1 MKSYSSNEIRNIV
14 LLGHSGCG
22 KTTVMEAMLYTAG
35 ITKRFGKVEEGNTV
49 SDYDPEEIK
58 RKVSINTSFA
68 TIEWLDNKM
77 NVMDTPGYFDFI
89 GEVKQAIRVAD
100 VGVIVVSAK
109 SGVEVGTEKAFE
121 YTDGMPRLI
130 FVNGMDDENAD
141 FNAVLAKL
149 KDKFGKAIAPLQVPF
164 KENGKFVGFVN
175 VIKMHARKYKDG
187 EVIDCDVPE
196 GMEDEIEPV
205 KEMIYEAVAGT
216 NEDLMEKYFNGEEI
230 TISETYEAI
239 KTGILDGSI
248 IPVVC
253 GAATLDI
260 GIQVLMN
267 YITNFVPESS
277 RSIKSVDGID
287 PRTDEITNRVCVDTD
302 PLSAFVFKTIVDPF
316 VGRMNVFRVYSGVI
330 KKDSTVY
337 NSKSGIYEKIGK
349 LYVLRGKEQIEVD
362 ELRTGDIGAVAK
374 LQNTSTQDTLCHP
387 DKPIKLPKV
396 PFPESLMCMAIVPKT
411 KGDEDKISSA
421 MWKIMEEDKTIK
433 SEINAETK
441 QTLIYGIGEQHLDI
455 IVSKLKNKYK
465 IDVDLVKPIIP
476 YREMIKGKVKIQG
489 KYKKQSGG
497 HGQYGDVWIEFEPS
511 NDLTTSYVFE
521 EKIFGGSVPKQ
532 YFPAVEKGL
541 QESVLHGVL
550 AGYPVVGL
558 KAILVDGSYH
568 PVDSSEMAF
577 KMATIVAFKEGL
589 PKAKPV
595 ILEPIISVE
604 ITIPEKYMGD
614 IMGDMNKR
622 RGRILEMGPI
632 GNGKSRVIAEVPQ
645 SEMHKYP
652 TDLRSMTRGRGSYTM
667 KFERYEEAPADIQQ
681 KIIATAIKNQNHN

>member
-1 MKSYSSNEIRNIV
+1 MKNYSSNEIRNIV

-77 NVMDTPGYFDFI
+77 NIMDTPGYFDFV
-89 GEVKQAIRVAD
+89 GEVKQAIRVSD
-100 VGVIVVSAK
+100 VAVIVVSAK
-109 SGVEVGTEKAFE
+109 SGVEVGTEKAWE
-121 YTDGMPRLI
+121 YSEGMPRVI

-141 FNAVLAKL
+141 FNAVLEKL
-149 KDKFGKAIAPLQVPF
+149 KDKFGKSIAPLQVPF

-187 EVIDCDVPE
+187 EVIDCDVPDN
-196 GMEDEIEPV
+196 MKDEIDPV
-205 KEMIYEAVAGT
+205 KDMIYEAVAGT
-216 NEDLMEKYFNGEEI
+216 DEELMEKYFNGEEF
-230 TISETYEAI
+230 TVEETYEAI
-239 KTGILDGSI
+239 KKGILDGSMV
-248 IPVVC
+248 PVVC
-253 GAATLDI
+253 GAASLDI

-277 RSIKSVDGID
+277 RAIKTVDGID
-287 PRTDEITNRVCVDTD
+287 PRTDEITSRVCEDKEA
-302 PLSAFVFKTIVDPF
+302 LSAFVFKTVIDPF
-316 VGRMNVFRVYSGVI
+316 VGRMNIFRVYSGVM

-337 NSKSGIYEKIGK
+337 NPKKGIYEKIAK
-349 LYVLRGKEQIEVD
+349 LYVLRGKEQIEVS

-374 LQNTSTQDTLCHP
+374 LQNTSTQDTLCDA
-387 DKPIKLPKV
+387 DKPILLPDV

-421 MWKIMEEDKTIK
+421 LWKITEEDKTIK
-433 SEINAETK
+433 VEVNNETK

-455 IVSKLKNKYK
+455 VVSKLKNRYK
-465 IDVDLVKPIIP
+465 IDVDLVKAIIP
-476 YREMIKGKVKIQG
+476 YREMIKGKIKVQG

-511 NDLTTSYVFE
+511 GDLTTAYVFE
-521 EKIFGGSVPKQ
+521 EKVFGGAVPKQ

-541 QESVLHGVL
+541 QECVHHGVL
-550 AGYPVVGL
+550 ADYPVVGL
-558 KAILVDGSYH
+558 KATLVDGSYH

-577 KMATIVAFKEGL
+577 KMATSVAFKDGL

-604 ITIPEKYMGD
+604 ITVPEKYTGD

-622 RGRILEMGPI
+622 RGRILDMGPI
-632 GNGKSRVIAEVPQ
+632 GAGKSRVIAEVPQ
-645 SEMHKYP
+645 AEMAKYP

-667 KFERYEEAPADIQQ
+667 KFERYDEAPQEVQQ
-681 KIIATAIKNQNHN
+681 KIIAARKKDN

>member
-77 NVMDTPGYFDFI
+77 NIMDTPGYFDFI
-89 GEVKQAIRVAD
+89 GEVKEATRVAD
-100 VGVIVVSAK
+100 VAVIVVSAK
-109 SGVEVGTEKAFE
+109 SNVEVGTEKAWE
-121 YTDGMPRLI
+121 YSEGMPRLI

-141 FNAVLAKL
+141 FNAVLEKL
-149 KDKFGKAIAPLQVPF
+149 KAKFGKSIAPLQIPF
-164 KENGKFVGFVN
+164 KEDGKFVGFVN

-187 EVIDCDVPE
+187 EVIACDVPDN
-196 GMEDEIEPV
+196 MEQEINPV
-205 KEMIYEAVAGT
+205 KDMIYEAVAET
-216 NEDLMEKYFNGEEI
+216 DEQLMEKYFSGEEF
-230 TISETYEAI
+230 TVDETYEAI
-239 KTGILDGSI
+239 KKGILDGSM

-253 GAATLDI
+253 GAANLDI

-277 RSIKSVDGID
+277 RSIKNVDGID
-287 PRTDEITNRVCVDTD
+287 PRTEEITSRICKDEES
-302 PLSAFVFKTIVDPF
+302 LSAFVFKTIVDPF
-316 VGRMNVFRVYSGVI
+316 VGRMNVFRVYSGI
-330 KKDSTVY
+330 MKKDSTVY
-337 NSKSGIYEKIGK
+337 NSKKGIYEKIGK

-374 LQNTSTQDTLCHP
+374 LQNTSTQDTLCNP
-387 DKPIKLPKV
+387 DKPIILPEV
-396 PFPESLMCMAIVPKT
+396 SFPESLMSMAIIPKT

-421 MWKIMEEDKTIK
+421 LWKIMEEDRTIK
-433 SEINAETK
+433 VEINSETK
-441 QTLIYGIGEQHLDI
+441 QTILSGIGEQHLDI
-455 IVSKLKNKYK
+455 VVAKLKNKFK
-465 IDVDLVKPIIP
+465 IDVSLVKPIIP
-476 YREMIKGKVKIQG
+476 YRETIKGKIKIQG

-497 HGQYGDVWIEFEPS
+497 HGQYGDIWIEFEPS
-511 NDLTTSYVFE
+511 GDLTKSYIFE
-521 EKIFGGSVPKQ
+521 EKVFGGAVPKQ

-541 QESVLHGVL
+541 QECVLHGVL
-550 AGYPVVGL
+550 ADYPVVGL
-558 KAILVDGSYH
+558 KATLVDGSYH

-577 KMATIVAFKEGL
+577 KMATTLAFKEGL

-604 ITIPEKYMGD
+604 ITVPEKYTGD

-622 RGRILEMGPI
+622 RGRIVEMGPI

-645 SEMHKYP
+645 SEMQKYP

-667 KFERYEEAPADIQQ
+667 KFERYDETQPDIQQ
-681 KIIATAIKNQNHN
+681 QVIAARAKNI

>member
-1 MKSYSSNEIRNIV
+1 MKNYSSNEIRNIV

-35 ITKRFGKVEEGNTV
+35 ITKRLGKVDEGNTV

-77 NVMDTPGYFDFI
+77 NVMDTPGYFDFV
-89 GEVKQAIRVAD
+89 GEVKQAVRVAD
-100 VGVIVVSAK
+100 VAVIVVSAK
-109 SGVEVGTEKAFE
+109 SGVEVGTEKAWE
-121 YTDGMPRLI
+121 YSEGMPRLI

-141 FNAVLAKL
+141 FNAVLEKL
-149 KDKFGKAIAPLQVPF
+149 KDKFGKSIAPLQVPF

-175 VIKMHARKYKDG
+175 VIKMHARKYQNG
-187 EVIDCDVPE
+187 EVIDCDVPND
-196 GMEDEIEPV
+196 MNDDIEPV
-205 KEMIYEAVAGT
+205 KDMIYEAVAGT
-216 NEDLMEKYFNGEEI
+216 DEDLMEKYFNGEEF
-230 TISETYEAI
+230 TVEETYEAI
-239 KTGILDGSI
+239 KKGILDGSMV
-248 IPVVC
+248 PVVC

-277 RSIKSVDGID
+277 RAIKTVDGID
-287 PRTDEITNRVCVDTD
+287 PRTDEITSRVCEDNES
-302 PLSAFVFKTIVDPF
+302 LSAFVFKTVIDPF
-316 VGRMNVFRVYSGVI
+316 VGRMNIFRVYSGVM

-337 NSKSGIYEKIGK
+337 NPKKGIYEKIGK
-349 LYVLRGKEQIEVD
+349 LYVLRGKEQIEVS

-374 LQNTSTQDTLCHP
+374 LQNTTTQDTLC
-387 DKPIKLPKV
+387 DYNKPILLPEV

-421 MWKIMEEDKTIK
+421 LWKITEEDKTIK
-433 SEINAETK
+433 VETNIETK

-455 IVSKLKNKYK
+455 VVSKLKNRYK
-465 IDVDLVKPIIP
+465 IDVDLVKAIIP
-476 YREMIKGKVKIQG
+476 YREMIKGKIKIQG

-511 NDLTTSYVFE
+511 GDLTTPYVFE
-521 EKIFGGSVPKQ
+521 EKIFGGAVPKQ

-541 QESVLHGVL
+541 QESIQHGVL
-550 AGYPVVGL
+550 ADYPVVGL
-558 KAILVDGSYH
+558 KATLVDGSYH

-577 KMATIVAFKEGL
+577 KMATSLAFKEGL

-604 ITIPEKYMGD
+604 ITVPEKYTGD

-622 RGRILEMGPI
+622 RGRILDMGPI
-632 GNGKSRVIAEVPQ
+632 GSGKSRVIAEVPQ
-645 SEMHKYP
+645 AEMERYP

-667 KFERYEEAPADIQQ
+667 KFERYDEAPQDVQQ
-681 KIIATAIKNQNHN
+681 KIIAARKK

>member
-14 LLGHSGCG
+14 LLGHSGSG

-35 ITKRFGKVEEGNTV
+35 ITNRFGKVEEGNTV
-49 SDYDPEEIK
+49 SDYDIEEIR
-58 RKVSINTSFA
+58 RKASINTSFA
-68 TIEWLDNKM
+68 TIEWLNNKM
-77 NVMDTPGYFDFI
+77 NIMDTPGYFDFI
-89 GEVKQAIRVAD
+89 GEVKQATRVAD
-100 VGVIVVSAK
+100 VAVIVVSAK
-109 SGVEVGTEKAFE
+109 SGVQVGTEKAWE
-121 YTDGMPRLI
+121 YTEGMPRVV

-141 FNAVLAKL
+141 FNMVLTKL
-149 KDKFGKAIAPLQVPF
+149 KDKFGKSIAPLQVPF

-175 VIKMHARKYKDG
+175 IIKMHARKYKDG
-187 EVIDCDVPE
+187 KVIDCDVPTD
-196 GMEDEIEPV
+196 MEQEVNTV
-205 KEMIYEAVAGT
+205 KDMIYEAVAET
-216 NEDLMEKYFNGEEI
+216 DEALMEKYFNGEEF
-230 TISETYEAI
+230 TIEETYEAI
-239 KTGILDGSI
+239 KKGILDGSM

-277 RSIKSVDGID
+277 RSIQTVDGID
-287 PRTDEITNRVCVDTD
+287 PRTNEITNRKCKDD
-302 PLSAFVFKTIVDPF
+302 EALSAFVFKTIVDPF
-316 VGRMNVFRVYSGVI
+316 VGRMNIFRVYSGVI
-330 KKDSTVY
+330 KKDSMIY
-337 NSKSGIYEKIGK
+337 NSKKGTFEKIGK

-374 LQNTSTQDTLCHP
+374 LQNTGTQDTLCVQE
-387 DKPIKLPKV
+387 KPIILPKV
-396 PFPESLMCMAIVPKT
+396 PFPESLMCMAVIPKS
-411 KGDEDKISSA
+411 KVDDDKISSA
-421 MWKIMEEDKTIK
+421 LTKIMEEDKTIK
-433 SEINAETK
+433 LEVNSETK
-441 QTLIYGIGEQHLDI
+441 QTLIYGIGEQHLDV
-455 IVSKLKNKYK
+455 IVSKLKNKFK
-465 IDVDLVKPIIP
+465 IDIDLVKPIIP

-511 NDLTTSYVFE
+511 GDLTKSYIFE
-521 EKIFGGSVPKQ
+521 ERVFGGAVPRQ
-532 YFPAVEKGL
+532 YFPAVEKGI
-541 QESVLHGVL
+541 QECISHGVL
-550 AGYPVVGL
+550 ADYPVVGL

-577 KMATIVAFKEGL
+577 KMATSVAFKEGL

-595 ILEPIISVE
+595 ILEPILSVE
-604 ITIPEKYMGD
+604 ITVPEKYTGD

-645 SEMHKYP
+645 SEMIKYP

-667 KFERYEEAPADIQQ
+667 KFERYDETQQDIQQ
-681 KIIATAIKNQNHN
+681 KIIASRNKTV